1 MGAAMPPSSH
11 GRPTGEGGVTRT
23 RWRAATAGRAAVAAR
38 APSEEGGGGMI
49 IAVDVAAVALPRAGC
64 RAGRAGVAL
73 SEMSGR

>member
-1 MGAAMPPSSH
+1 MPPSSH

-49 IAVDVAAVALPRAGC
+49 IAVNVAAVAAARCGC
-64 RAGRAGVAL
+64 RGGPVSLYYYLCTRYL
-73 SEMSGR
+73 K